1 MKVRILATVGWGKRI
16 VVVDFGDVAIS
27 MDESGN
33 VARLVGGKTEVAT
46 RWEEGGSEIRLLVPR
61 EETIDSGLRKK
72 INCNELII
80 ENLNNAKVGR
90 VVEIEFPEYRIF
102 ERAKET
108 PA

>member
-33 VARLVGGKTEVAT
+33 VARLVGGKTEVAVK
-46 RWEEGGSEIRLLVPR
+46 WEEGGSEIRLLIPR
-61 EETIDSGLRKK
+61 EEAVDGLRKK
-72 INCNELII
+72 INCGELVV

>member
-1 MKVRILATVGWGKRI
+1 MKARILATVGWGKRI

-33 VARLVGGKTEVAT
+33 VARLVGNKTEVAT
-46 RWEEGGSEIRLLVPR
+46 RWEEGGSEIRLLIPR
-61 EETIDSGLRKK
+61 EETVDGLKK
-72 INCNELII
+72 KVYCGELVI

>member
-1 MKVRILATVGWGKRI
+1 MRARILATVGWGKRI
-16 VVVDFGDVAIS
+16 VVVDFGDVAVS

-33 VARLVGGKTEVAT
+33 VARLVGGRTEVAT
-46 RWEEGGSEIRLLVPR
+46 RWEEGGSEIRLFIPR
-61 EETIDSGLRKK
+61 EEVVDGLKKK
-72 INCNELII
+72 INCGELVI

-102 ERAKET
+102 ERAKEA

>member
-1 MKVRILATVGWGKRI
+1 MKARILVTVGWGKRI
-16 VVVDFGDVAIS
+16 VVVDFGDVAVS

-33 VARLVGGKTEVAT
+33 VARLVGGRTEVAT
-46 RWEEGGSEIRLLVPR
+46 RWEEGGSEIRLFIPR
-61 EETIDSGLRKK
+61 EETVDGLKK
-72 INCNELII
+72 RIINGELVV
-80 ENLNNAKVGR
+80 ENLCNAKVGR

>member
-16 VVVDFGDVAIS
+16 VVVDFGDVAVS

-46 RWEEGGSEIRLLVPR
+46 RWEEGGSEIRLLIPR
-61 EETIDSGLRKK
+61 EEETEGLKK
-72 INCNELII
+72 RINCGELVI

-90 VVEIEFPEYRIF
+90 VVEVEFPEYRIF
-102 ERAKET
+102 ERKT
-108 PA
+108 T